1 MKLLDQQYPESLPHS
16 EEFYRL
22 LMEKIKDYAIILLD
36 PDAYITSWNVG
47 AESIL
52 GYKAAEIVG
61 QPGSCIFTPEDI
73 DNQVPE
79 QEVAT
84 AAAAGRAEDER
95 WHMRKDGTRFWASGM
110 LMALRNEAG
119 QLRGFLKIVRDF
131 TERKR
136 AEAERAQLLEQA
148 QAAQRAAEAATNA
161 KDEFITVVAH
171 ELRNPLSAIL
181 GWTRLIRDRKLDEA
195 ILTRAFETIERNAKL
210 QTQLI
215 EDLLDLSRIEQ
226 GQLRLD
232 MSSVQVSAVIEAA
245 LETMRLLAQ
254 AKHIALEAELSA
266 VTAETNGDANRLQ
279 QVLCNLLANAIK
291 FTPSGGRIQVRLEC
305 SGSQVQVHV
314 GDTGIGIRQE
324 FLPHVFEAFRQ
335 DKTVSSNSHGLGIG
349 LAVARHL
356 AELHGG
362 AIQVESQGEG
372 QGATFTL
379 TLPSLSPS
387 DGKASADR
395 AFTLPRHTE

>member
-1 MKLLDQQYPESLPHS
+1 MGQQCQESLLHD

-22 LMEKIKDYAIILLD
+22 LMENIKDYAIILLD

-52 GYKAAEIVG
+52 GYQAAEIVG
-61 QPGSCIFTPEDI
+61 QPGSCIFTPGDI

-110 LMALRNEAG
+110 LMALRDEAG

-131 TERKR
+131 TERKQ

-148 QAAQRAAEAATNA
+148 QAAQRAAEAATRA
-161 KDEFITVVAH
+161 KDEFIAIVAH
-171 ELRNPLSAIL
+171 ELRNPLNAIL
-181 GWTRLIRDRKLDEA
+181 GWIRLMRERNLDEVTLA
-195 ILTRAFETIERNAKL
+195 RAFKTIERNAKS
-210 QTQLI
+210 QAQLI
-215 EDLLDLSRIEQ
+215 GDLLDLSRIVQ

-232 MSSVQVSAVIEAA
+232 RCSVSLPSVIKAA
-245 LETMRLLAQ
+245 IETMYPVAEGKGVLL
-254 AKHIALEAELSA
+254 EMTSW
-266 VTAETNGDANRLQ
+266 VTADIAGDPNRLQ

-291 FTPSGGRIQVRLEC
+291 FTPSGGRIQVWLEC
-305 SGSQVQVHV
+305 SDSEAQVRVK
-314 GDTGIGIRQE
+314 DTGIGIRQN

-335 DKTVSSNSHGLGIG
+335 DKTASSNLHGLGIG

-356 AELHGG
+356 VELHGG
-362 AIQVESQGEG
+362 AIQVESQEG
-372 QGATFTL
+372 QGATFTV
-379 TLPSLSPS
+379 TLPALSPANDNES
-387 DGKASADR
+387 GYRPDTAPINQS
-395 AFTLPRHTE
+395 